1 MSKIA
6 PWQLDVAL
14 KSIVA
19 ALARFMGMVVLA
31 GIDTGR
37 SPEGTFK
44 VTAGLPSV
52 VVQSEWLASGV
63 IALPVSSAAPTSE
76 TGKLFGFVILKTTS
90 PVLPGS
96 SGVDGV
102 PAVAMVTVCIVP
114 TLTEAVPEP

>member
-1 MSKIA
+1 
-6 PWQLDVAL
+6 
-14 KSIVA
+14 
-19 ALARFMGMVVLA
+19 MGMVVFA

-52 VVQSEWLASGV
+52 VVQPEWLASGV

-76 TGKLFGFVILKTTS
+76 TGKLFGLVTLKTTS
-90 PVLPGS
+90 PVPPGI

-102 PAVAMVTVCIVP
+102 PAVAMVTVFMVP
-114 TLTEAVPEP
+114 TPAKPVPEP